1 MSNVVIVGKI
11 NGLYG
16 VKGWLKI
23 FSYTDPKENI
33 LNYTPW
39 LINGQL
45 IDLEDGKPQGKG
57 IIAKLKGVDDR
68 NQAMAFLQTEISIQR
83 EQLPILPTDEFY
95 WSDLIGLRVINE
107 EGIDLGSIFELFETG
122 ANDVIVVKNQNIER
136 LIPFV
141 WNDIVEH
148 IDLEKREMRV
158 RWDVDF

>member
-158 RWDVDF
+158 RWDADF

>member
-1 MSNVVIVGKI
+1 MSNVVIGTI

-16 VKGWLKI
+16 VKGWVKVY
-23 FSYTDPKENI
+23 SYTDPRENI

-39 LINGQL
+39 LINGQP

-57 IIAKLKGVDDR
+57 IIAKLKGIDDR
-68 NQAMAFLQTEISIQR
+68 DQAIMLLQSDICVS
-83 EQLPILPTDEFY
+83 QLPVLSKDEYY

-107 EGIDLGSIFELFETG
+107 EGIDFGCISQLFETG
-122 ANDVIVVKNQNIER
+122 ANDVIVVKNQKLER

-141 WNDIVEH
+141 WEEIVEH

-158 RWDVDF
+158 RWPADF